1 MTSRVAGSG
10 MRPASHSSY
19 DEVLTAGGDTLTVAP
34 ASDLLIGGNVEE
46 GFFVWL
52 RSTVTII
59 DLELRVLVAY
69 RAADGVYGDVPPMRV
84 FDELLDQRLQLM
96 AASDRVNAR
105 RGRAATG
112 CQGVLPSSSPTSS
125 LL

>member
-1 MTSRVAGSG
+1 M
-10 MRPASHSSY
+10 
-19 DEVLTAGGDTLTVAP
+19 
-34 ASDLLIGGNVEE
+34 
-46 GFFVWL
+46 WL

-69 RAADGVYGDVPPMRV
+69 RAADGVYGDVPPPMRV

-105 RGRAATG
+105 RGSGSDWVSGSAAEF
-112 CQGVLPSSSPTSS
+112 VPPHVVPTMREVCRG
-125 LL
+125 